1 MSYESQLENLK
12 KEIVARHEEVL
23 KGTKHGPENFPAL
36 LKDKME
42 EYESV
47 SEKYNELFNDI
58 LQDSVRMKEE
68 YAGLKKDID

>member
-1 MSYESQLENLK
+1 MSYESQLEDLK

-23 KGTKHGPENFPAL
+23 KGAEHGSENFSRL
-36 LKDKME
+36 LKDKMD

-47 SEKYNELFNDI
+47 SAKYNELFNAI

-68 YAGLKKDID
+68 YSDLKKDIR